1 MGVLFIIILV
11 IMIASA
17 LILGMVNSVF
27 GMVCILVEIVCLVLA
42 ACLISRKKK

>member
-1 MGVLFIIILV
+1 MSVLFIVILV
-11 IMIASA
+11 VMIASA

-27 GMVCILVEIVCLVLA
+27 GMVCILVKIVCLVLA